1 MQDGEEKQNYNK
13 LETRNL
19 IEELDGKVASLN
31 KDVKILNEKVLGAVQ
46 SSKDSLL
53 ASNQV

>member
-1 MQDGEEKQNYNK
+1 MQDGEEKHNYNK